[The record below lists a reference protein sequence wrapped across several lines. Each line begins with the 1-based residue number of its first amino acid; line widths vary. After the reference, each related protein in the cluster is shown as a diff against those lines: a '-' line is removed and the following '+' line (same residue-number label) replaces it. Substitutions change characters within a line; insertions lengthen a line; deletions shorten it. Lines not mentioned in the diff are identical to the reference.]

1 MMKPSTQDRTEG
13 KLHVV
18 KGKIREEVGKA
29 TNDPDLEDSGNAEK
43 NAGKVQNWIGRVE
56 KAVGK

>member
-1 MMKPSTQDRTEG
+1 MMKPSTKDQTEG
-13 KLHVV
+13 RLHIV

-29 TNDPDLEDSGNAEK
+29 TNDPELEDSGNVEK
-43 NAGKVQNWIGRVE
+43 NAGKIQNWIGLVK